1 MLALIR
7 LKISRR
13 PRRWTPFA
21 KNFILSMVWGFW
33 ITISERQIFY
43 WNMECRALY
52 QYNNTIMWRDQ
63 TSTSDHPPRTCHG
76 PSIGHGCRK
85 RKRLYDIWMP
95 SSISSRWTIIALS
108 VRIHGC
114 WKLKIPGLATK
125 SRAMSLAKEDDCAR
139 DWRPFYAQFSPHIIR
154 FHFSFRHFSCCS
166 SKKTLIWPYMWPYY
180 AHFQICPFWWW

>member
-1 MLALIR
+1 MHRCKLFLFGYCVPSHFINERSDEQERDEEEKLDPGGRGRQKKGRPNGTFFLQTQMLALIR

-95 SSISSRWTIIALS
+95 SSISSR
-108 VRIHGC
+108 
-114 WKLKIPGLATK
+114 
-125 SRAMSLAKEDDCAR
+125 
-139 DWRPFYAQFSPHIIR
+139 
-154 FHFSFRHFSCCS
+154 
-166 SKKTLIWPYMWPYY
+166 
-180 AHFQICPFWWW
+180 